1 MRDAPPP
8 PDRSSV
14 SRYGSEALKVVV
26 YSRDG
31 ERRAVITE
39 DQRSCIRLRFESWD
53 ISDWK
58 ETGAAYWSQSGQ
70 LAHIIDS
77 VERARKMAEVE
88 FEAYAANQ
96 ENA

>member
-1 MRDAPPP
+1 MRGAPPP

-14 SRYGSEALKVVV
+14 SRYGSEALKDVV

-39 DQRSCIRLRFESWD
+39 DQRLCIRLRFESWD
-53 ISDWK
+53 IFDWK
-58 ETGAAYWSQSGQ
+58 EAGAAYWSQSGQ

-77 VERARKMAEVE
+77 VDRARKMADQE
-88 FEAYAANQ
+88 FDAHA
-96 ENA
+96 

>member
-1 MRDAPPP
+1 MRGAPPP

-14 SRYGSEALKVVV
+14 PGYGGEALKDVV

-39 DQRSCIRLRFESWD
+39 DQRLCIRLRFESWD
-53 ISDWK
+53 LSDWK
-58 ETGAAYWSQSGQ
+58 EAGAAYWSQSGQ

-77 VERARKMAEVE
+77 VERARKMAAQE
-88 FEAYAANQ
+88 FEAYEQNEEGA
-96 ENA
+96 